1 MAKTEV
7 AKNPSLDK
15 KRTIVILQWLVVIV
29 TSYLMLFSGENI
41 SQDPWVYGLV
51 ILLLATIFTLDH
63 LPQKAFQHRF
73 FDASLLLMDTALLS
87 AAIYVNRDASWDLFL
102 FYFFILFLAAVGESM
117 LRIVFGSVIVSL
129 IYIALFLQQGKAL
142 AEIGPELFVRIP
154 FLFGVSILYGYL
166 AESANRERRRAE
178 TAEQRERLKMDLV
191 SSLAHDIKNP
201 LGLIMGYAEIV
212 METMGEHPEEKEKS
226 ELLGRIHTNARRIV
240 GLVTGFLDASKA
252 EAGKLEISQLPISV
266 NRLLEEAAR
275 QQESDIRKG
284 KLKLELNL
292 DDQLPDVPGDET
304 QLDRAFW
311 NLFSNAIK
319 FTPAG
324 GTITVTSK
332 RDDRYVS
339 VSFQDTGVGI
349 PEKQLPLLFSQ
360 FQRLEGSERVEGTG
374 LGLFIVKTIIDAH
387 HGKIQVKSTP
397 GQGSTFTVLLPIRS
411 RAKAA

>member
-1 MAKTEV
+1 MAKSEV

-29 TSYLMLFSGENI
+29 TSYLMLFSGESI

-51 ILLLATIFTLDH
+51 LLLLATVFTLDH

-142 AEIGPELFVRIP
+142 EEIGPELFVRIP

-178 TAEQRERLKMDLV
+178 TAEQRERMKMDLV

-201 LGLIMGYAEIV
+201 LGLIIGYAEIV
-212 METMGEHPEEKEKS
+212 KETMGQQPEEKEKS
-226 ELLGRIHTNARRIV
+226 ELLGRIHANALRII

-275 QQESDIRKG
+275 QQESDIRKRE
-284 KLKLELNL
+284 LKLELNL
-292 DDQLPDVPGDET
+292 DDKVPDVHGDET

-324 GTITVTSK
+324 GTITITSK

-349 PEKQLPLLFSQ
+349 PERQLPLLFSQ
-360 FQRLEGSERVEGTG
+360 FQRLEGSERAEGTG
-374 LGLFIVKTIIDAH
+374 LGLFIVKTIVDAH
-387 HGKIQVKSTP
+387 HGKIQVQSMA